1 MDFSSFL
8 TSLGTSF
15 AIFVVLMFIFNW
27 LSRRPGNHVIY
38 YPNRLLKG
46 LDPYE
51 GLRAPRNPFA
61 WIREAL
67 ASTEA
72 DIIRMS
78 GVDSA
83 VYFVFLTT
91 GTVFFLNVFMLFTSV
106 LLLLFLLFFSYFVR

>member
-15 AIFVVLMFIFNW
+15 VIFLVLMCLFTW
-27 LSRRPGNHVIY
+27 LSRRPGNNVIY
-38 YPNRLLKG
+38 YPNRILKG

-51 GLRAPRNPFA
+51 SIRVTRNPFD
-61 WIREAL
+61 WIREAFS
-67 ASTEA
+67 STES
-72 DIIRMS
+72 DVIRMS

-91 GTVFFLNVFMLFTSV
+91 GIYFHVYTKVMCACFLALSFS
-106 LLLLFLLFFSYFVR
+106 FLGN